1 MFRLEAE
8 LQQLQT
14 QAAALRS
21 RHGSF
26 QGSTSRGTGQVEM
39 LTNLQNLLATKLNLQ
54 KDVSRQEAERSAPE
68 RLLSSTVSGLSRNRR
83 GSSETN
89 VMTL

>member
-1 MFRLEAE
+1 MLRLEAE

-26 QGSTSRGTGQVEM
+26 QGSTSTGAGQVEM
-39 LTNLQNLLATKLNLQ
+39 LTNLQTLLAIKVNLQ
-54 KDVSRQEAERSAPE
+54 KDVSRQEAGRSAPQ
-68 RLLSSTVSGLSRNRR
+68 RLLSSTVSGLSQNPHS
-83 GSSETN
+83 SSETN

>member
-1 MFRLEAE
+1 MLRLEAE

-21 RHGSF
+21 RQGSF
-26 QGSTSRGTGQVEM
+26 QDSPSRGAGQVDT
-39 LTNLQNLLATKLNLQ
+39 LTDLQTLFSIKLNLQ
-54 KDVSRQEAERSAPE
+54 KDMSRQAGGGNIPK
-68 RLLSSTVSGLSRNRR
+68 RLLSSTVSGLSQNAY